1 MTLGRTDTALGAY
14 YRRLA
19 ARIGAVKAVAAT
31 ARKLAVM
38 IYKMLRDGARYVDP
52 GAANYDR
59 RQRERI
65 LKSLRRRA
73 KALGYQLATTEPST
87 ATS

>member
-1 MTLGRTDTALGAY
+1 MAARLGA
-14 YRRLA
+14 A
-19 ARIGAVKAVAAT
+19 KAVAAT

-38 IYKMLRDGARYVDP
+38 VYNMLKHGTQYVDP
-52 GAANYDR
+52 GADNYDA
-59 RQRERI
+59 RQRKRI

-73 KALGYQLATTEPST
+73 ETLGYQLATAEPSR